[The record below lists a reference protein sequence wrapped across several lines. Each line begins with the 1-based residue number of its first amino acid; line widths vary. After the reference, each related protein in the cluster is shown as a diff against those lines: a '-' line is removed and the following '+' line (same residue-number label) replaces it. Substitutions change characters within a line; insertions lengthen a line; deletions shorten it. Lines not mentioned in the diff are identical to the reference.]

1 MPTTWILP
9 APQQLPQ
16 DYFANQIPPTEVAV
30 PPPDV
35 TVPIVPPYVP
45 PPATVTSGGVY
56 YGPTPPADP
65 QYGWLW
71 TMGQGRLFV
80 YMEPGIWTQVST
92 NW

>member
-1 MPTTWILP
+1 MPTIWILP

-16 DYFANQIPPTEVAV
+16 DYYASQVPPVEVA

-35 TVPIVPPYVP
+35 TPPDIPPFVPPDV
-45 PPATVTSGGVY
+45 TVSSGGVY
-56 YGPTPPADP
+56 YGPTPPDSP

-80 YMEPGIWTQVST
+80 YMEPGIWTQIGT